1 MKNKLEEFVN
11 RNRESF
17 DSEMPDHDLWKQID
31 KEPVK
36 EQKIFNL
43 FTRMQAAAVL
53 LVLVN
58 ATIIFFLLQRK
69 PETSQ
74 TTANPSTPTE
84 QVAGEERVSED
95 ALDQIS
101 RVIEIKQAKLKE
113 IERSNPVLYKKFVG
127 ALDQLNDAYK
137 ELEKEL
143 GSNPNREQLLEA
155 MIQNLSLQQELLN
168 QQLSI
173 YQKIKQQKN
182 EKISKN
188 M

>member
-11 RNRESF
+11 RNRDSF
-17 DSEMPDHDLWKQID
+17 DSELPEKDLWKAIY

-36 EQKIFNL
+36 ERKIFNL
-43 FTRMQAAAVL
+43 FTRIQVAATL
-53 LVLVN
+53 LVLLN

-69 PETSQ
+69 PGASQ
-74 TTANPSTPTE
+74 ETTAPPSTE
-84 QVAGEERVSED
+84 QVTSKQAVSED
-95 ALDQIS
+95 AIDQIS
-101 RVIEIKQAKLKE
+101 KVVEIKQAKLKE
-113 IERSNPVLYKKFVG
+113 IESANPVLYKKFVG

-143 GSNPNREQLLEA
+143 NGNPNKEQLMEA

-173 YQKIKQQKN
+173 YQKIKHQKN
-182 EKISKN
+182 EKIIKN
-188 M
+188 I

>member
-17 DSEMPDHDLWKQID
+17 DSDMPDRDIWKEID
-31 KEPVK
+31 KQPVQ
-36 EQKIFNL
+36 ENKILNL
-43 FTRMQAAAVL
+43 FTRTQAAAIL

-58 ATIIFFLLQRK
+58 ATIIFSLLNRK
-69 PETSQ
+69 PEASQ
-74 TTANPSTPTE
+74 ATTISTE
-84 QVAGEERVSED
+84 LVAGKEAVSED
-95 ALDQIS
+95 VLEEIS
-101 RVIEIKQAKLKE
+101 KVVELKQVKLKE
-113 IERSNPVLYKKFVG
+113 IERSNPVLYKKFIV

-137 ELEKEL
+137 GLEKEL
-143 GSNPNREQLLEA
+143 DTNPNKEQLLEA

-173 YQKIKQQKN
+173 YQKIKHQKN

-188 M
+188 I